1 MPVCMPARHWPDTV
15 FPKDIL
21 SVRIGNVL
29 S

>member
-1 MPVCMPARHWPDTV
+1 MPVCMPVKRWPDTV